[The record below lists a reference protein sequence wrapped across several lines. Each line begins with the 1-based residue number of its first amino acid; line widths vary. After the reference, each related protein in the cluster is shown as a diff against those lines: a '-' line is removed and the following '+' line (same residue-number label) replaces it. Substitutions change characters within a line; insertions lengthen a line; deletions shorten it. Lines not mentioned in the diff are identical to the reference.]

1 MKPTSALP
9 LFLSAIGSAVVS
21 GLVGLFR
28 LSHGQSVPVSPVNI
42 ILTLPAIAV
51 VLLALAYPIYR
62 YRKQL
67 LEWASSSSAAGNKS
81 SSGHRPKRLDPFYAV
96 RVLLLAKASSIA
108 GSLFSGWH
116 IGLVIVQL
124 STPVIPPNVWS
135 NVAGLIGS
143 VVTAVVAL
151 VVERLCRIPNSGD
164 SPETDVAGSEAT
176 PA

>member
-9 LFLSAIGSAVVS
+9 LVLSAVGTAVGS
-21 GLVGLFR
+21 GLLGLFR
-28 LSHGQSVPVSPVNI
+28 LSHGQSVPVSPLNI

-67 LEWASSSSAAGNKS
+67 MEWASSSSATGNKS

-96 RVLLLAKASSIA
+96 RVLLLAKASSLA
-108 GSLFSGWH
+108 GSIFAGWH
-116 IGLVIVQL
+116 IGLVLVQL

-143 VVTAVVAL
+143 VVTVVVAL

-164 SPETDVAGSEAT
+164 SAEADVASGEVT

>member
-1 MKPTSALP
+1 
-9 LFLSAIGSAVVS
+9 LSAIGSAVVS

-28 LSHGQSVPVSPVNI
+28 LSHGQSVPVSPLNI

-67 LEWASSSSAAGNKS
+67 LEWASSSSAAGNKPTA
-81 SSGHRPKRLDPFYAV
+81 GHRPKRLDPFYAV

-143 VVTAVVAL
+143 VATVVVAL

-164 SPETDVAGSEAT
+164 SGETDVAGSEAT

>member
-9 LFLSAIGSAVVS
+9 LVLSAVGTAVGS
-21 GLVGLFR
+21 GLLGLFR
-28 LSHGQSVPVSPVNI
+28 LSHGQSVPVSPLNI

-67 LEWASSSSAAGNKS
+67 LEWATTSAAAGAQKS
-81 SSGHRPKRLDPFYAV
+81 AAHRPKRLDPFYAV

-108 GSLFSGWH
+108 GALFAGWH

-124 STPVIPPNVWS
+124 TTPVVPPNVWS
-135 NVAGLIGS
+135 NVAGLVGS
-143 VVTAVVAL
+143 LITVVVAL

-164 SPETDVAGSEAT
+164 SAEADVASPEAT
-176 PA
+176 AA